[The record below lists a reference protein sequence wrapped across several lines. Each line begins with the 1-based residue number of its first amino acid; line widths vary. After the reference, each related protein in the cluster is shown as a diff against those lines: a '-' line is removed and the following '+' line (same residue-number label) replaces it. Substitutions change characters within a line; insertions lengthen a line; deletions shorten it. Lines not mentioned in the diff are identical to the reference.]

1 METGLSEF
9 GDACQQ
15 TVGKRNNQDIGGNQM
30 SKGNKKQ
37 GNREAKKPKKVKE
50 QAPATAN
57 FANKDTSLNIG
68 KKQK

>member
-1 METGLSEF
+1 
-9 GDACQQ
+9 
-15 TVGKRNNQDIGGNQM
+15 M